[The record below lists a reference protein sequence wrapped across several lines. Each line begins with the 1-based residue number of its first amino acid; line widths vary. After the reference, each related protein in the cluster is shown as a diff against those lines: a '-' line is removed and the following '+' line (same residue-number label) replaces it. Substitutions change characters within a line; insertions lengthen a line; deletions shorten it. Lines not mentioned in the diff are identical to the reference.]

1 MNKKIIVALVVVIVL
16 GGGVWAYLATRPNA
30 SAPQS
35 SHTDD
40 HDHSA
45 SSSNETPVATN
56 ELKYTDSGFSPKSI
70 TAKVGTKIHIMNQ
83 SPGPLQFSSD
93 DHPTHTL
100 HPEFNLGTIA
110 AGADEE
116 VELKTA
122 GTWGYHNHL
131 KAEDTG
137 SIIVTE

>member
-1 MNKKIIVALVVVIVL
+1 MNKKIIVALVVVFVL
-16 GGGVWAYLATRPNA
+16 GAGAWAYMATRPNA

-35 SHTDD
+35 TNPDNRDHTD
-40 HDHSA
+40 
-45 SSSNETPVATN
+45 SSPSESPVATT
-56 ELKYTDSGFSPKSI
+56 ELHYTDSGFSPKSI
-70 TAKVGTKIHIMNQ
+70 TAKVGTKIHITNQ
-83 SPGPLQFSSD
+83 SSVPLQFSSD

-116 VELKTA
+116 LELKTV

-131 KAEDTG
+131 KSEDTG
-137 SIIVTE
+137 SITVTE